1 MGGRLSEAGRSQ
13 GLPFFGGKSKADKG
27 ATASPG
33 TWAFWGLCQ
42 SRGRRPQGNKQ
53 ADECKKCDNEL
64 PRPKR
69 PPLSASKAP
78 GPNCPHPAQWL
89 RPSVEEAAQGLGRK
103 APMQA
108 TGPRPQVSQCFRKEA
123 AGRGVLRTTNALIAC
138 FCFSHSSRGSGSE
151 LRGASHWPPPSGSQH
166 GDPLKDVNPKGP
178 PRPS

>member
-108 TGPRPQVSQCFRKEA
+108 TAKAAGLAMLSKGGRGPRRSENYKRSHRLLLLLAFFTRLRVRA
-123 AGRGVLRTTNALIAC
+123 AGGLALATPKRISARG
-138 FCFSHSSRGSGSE
+138 
-151 LRGASHWPPPSGSQH
+151 P
-166 GDPLKDVNPKGP
+166 PKGRKP
-178 PRPS
+178 